1 MKSSFPSGK
10 YSHKF
15 GLITC
20 RDIKTHKVEC
30 ARLNTQE
37 TLVNLQSHGKDTK
50 QGEIG
55 EIGSENDIKK

>member
-1 MKSSFPSGK
+1 MIEC
-10 YSHKF
+10 KF
-15 GLITC
+15 ATC